1 MTITERKTM
10 ENQAYMLISRINT
23 HYEPEVS
30 SSVMTLH
37 GGTPTSVSSL
47 KLCWMIFSPS
57 KTTDDDVCIFQ

>member
-30 SSVMTLH
+30 SSVMTFH
-37 GGTPTSVSSL
+37 GGTPTSVSSWEL
-47 KLCWMIFSPS
+47 EAML
-57 KTTDDDVCIFQ
+57 DDLLTIENDR

>member
-23 HYEPEVS
+23 HYEAEVS

-37 GGTPTSVSSL
+37 GGTPTSVSSWEL
-47 KLCWMIFSPS
+47 EAML
-57 KTTDDDVCIFQ
+57 DDLLTIENDR

>member
-10 ENQAYMLISRINT
+10 KNQAYMLISRINT

-37 GGTPTSVSSL
+37 GGTPTSVSSWEL
-47 KLCWMIFSPS
+47 EAML
-57 KTTDDDVCIFQ
+57 DDLLTIENDR

>member
-30 SSVMTLH
+30 SSVMALH
-37 GGTPTSVSSL
+37 GGTPTSVSSWEL
-47 KLCWMIFSPS
+47 EAML
-57 KTTDDDVCIFQ
+57 DDLLTIENDR

>member
-1 MTITERKTM
+1 MTITERKAM

-37 GGTPTSVSSL
+37 GGTPTSVSSWEVEAML
-47 KLCWMIFSPS
+47 
-57 KTTDDDVCIFQ
+57 DDLLTIENDR

>member
-1 MTITERKTM
+1 MTITERKAM

-37 GGTPTSVSSL
+37 GGKPTSVSSWEL
-47 KLCWMIFSPS
+47 EAML
-57 KTTDDDVCIFQ
+57 DDLLTIENDR